1 MATIT
6 RLPGLRHLRSTEY
19 IQHLSGGKVRRRG
32 RGLSFWYSPL
42 SAVLS
47 EVPVSDTEITSAFH
61 ARTADF
67 QDVVVQGTITYRVVD
82 PDTAA
87 DRIDYSIDPR
97 TGHWVDDPRQ
107 QVQDLLGQTAQ
118 QFAVEEVA
126 SLDLAT
132 ALQSGMA
139 RLRSMLTDR
148 LRSAPRVL
156 ETGLT
161 VVDVRI
167 VSLRCETEV
176 ERALQMP
183 VRERIQT
190 ESDRSTYE
198 RRALAVERERAI
210 SENELANKIVLAR
223 REEELVAQRGANARK
238 QAHESSEADAITV
251 ASEAHRMGALA
262 TATAD
267 RTRTL
272 GEADAAA
279 RKVWLASYEQ
289 LPEPVLQF
297 LAMDR
302 LAGNLPKIQSL
313 VITPEMITPLLA
325 SLGGHLG
332 TEASESTDSGIPA

>member
-1 MATIT
+1 MATIS
-6 RLPGLRHLRSTEY
+6 RLPGLRHLRSTDY
-19 IQHLSGGKVRRRG
+19 VLHLRGGQVRHRG

-61 ARTADF
+61 ARTSDF

-82 PDTAA
+82 PEVAA

-97 TGHWVDDPRQ
+97 TGDWVDDPRQ

-118 QFAVEEVA
+118 QLAVEELA

-132 ALQSGMA
+132 ALQHGMP
-139 RLRSMLTDR
+139 RLRSTLTEQ

-156 ETGLT
+156 ETGLA

-167 VSLRCETEV
+167 VSLRCESEV

-210 SENELANKIVLAR
+210 SENELANKIALAR

-238 QAHESSEADAITV
+238 KAAEESEADAIAV
-251 ASEAHRMGALA
+251 AAEAHRMSALA
-262 TATAD
+262 TATAE
-267 RTRTL
+267 RTRIV
-272 GEADAAA
+272 GDADAAA
-279 RKVWLASYEQ
+279 RKIWLASYRD

-297 LAMDR
+297 LALDH
-302 LAGNLPKIQSL
+302 LASNLPDIQSL
-313 VITPEMITPLLA
+313 VITPEMITPLLS
-325 SLGGHLG
+325 SLGDHLRG
-332 TEASESTDSGIPA
+332 SPTEPAPDGAK